1 MPQFHWVVPLVAAIA
16 CLAVGIAVRRLGPRS
31 EVSNV
36 FGFLTINLFLW
47 NLIFVSLYAIPEKE
61 LAFVV
66 SRPLRVGAIFVP
78 PAIFHLSVAIGNRRS
93 RRVFV
98 VLCADYAVAAIL
110 VVLNA
115 ADLIVSDLHTYS
127 WGFYSVGTRVYNL
140 YTIFVLVNFVSAGTI
155 LVGEFRSAEP
165 NTRLKLKFWLFGL
178 VVALPL
184 GLTNLL
190 PAYGIPI
197 YPLGNLG
204 SAVWAAIVAYAIVRH
219 RLMDIDVVLT
229 KSIAYT
235 GVAIIVL
242 APTFVAL
249 MEMERLE
256 FGLASYGFSAT
267 VLFLLVIVSLLF
279 PPLRA
284 RAEMSLAR
292 GLFREK
298 YEGRTALTNFAH
310 AVVRILDREK
320 LIGEFCDTL
329 VGVFRLRRIALFL
342 REGLRGGFE
351 LQRSF
356 GASPSTTSY
365 PSEHPLVR
373 WLAGRGEPVLRGEA
387 LDEPGEQGEN
397 VRSAFESDGW
407 EVMVPL
413 ISGNYLIG
421 FVALGTR
428 QDRQA
433 FGAKDLSILTNVG
446 IEASIAFENA
456 RLYAEVR
463 RSQEIINRAGR
474 LSALGTLAAGI
485 AHEIRNP
492 LVSIQ
497 TFFQLAPER
506 LNDEE
511 FMTSFLRLAEA
522 EVQRITSLINELLT
536 FSKSGAANVREIDLR
551 EVVER
556 TITLITPQARS
567 QRIELTHIPL
577 SVDAYV
583 VMDPDQILQV
593 LLNIVLNAIQATPVR
608 GAVTVEIR
616 RIANDRGEFWQIE
629 IRDTGP
635 GIPDHLREAI
645 FNPFFTTKDKGTGL
659 GLAIAHRIV
668 AENGGFIVLES
679 REGAGSRFLI
689 NLPIAEG
696 GSADADLEEKRAWSL

>member
-1 MPQFHWVVPLVAAIA
+1 MPHFHWLVPLVAALA
-16 CLAVGIAVRRLGPRS
+16 CLAVGITVHRLGPRS
-31 EVSNV
+31 DVSSV
-36 FGFLTINLFLW
+36 FGFLTVNLFLW
-47 NLIFVSLYAIPEKE
+47 NLVFVALYAITDKGW
-61 LAFVV
+61 AFAIT
-66 SRPLRVGAIFVP
+66 RPLRVGAIFVP
-78 PAIFHLSVAIGNRRS
+78 PAIFHLSIAIGDRRS
-93 RRVFV
+93 ARIKAILV
-98 VLCADYAVAAIL
+98 ADYVIAVLL

-115 ADLIVSDLHTYS
+115 ADLIVADLHEYS
-127 WGFYSVGTRVYNL
+127 WGFYSVGTHLYNL
-140 YTIFVLVNFVSAGTI
+140 YTLTVLANFTSAGAL
-155 LVGEFRSAEP
+155 LVAEFRSAEP
-165 NTRLKLKFWLFGL
+165 NTRLKLKFWLLGL
-178 VVALPL
+178 VIALPL

-190 PAYGIPI
+190 PAYGVPI

-229 KSIAYT
+229 KSIAYA
-235 GVAIIVL
+235 GVAVIVL
-242 APTFVAL
+242 GPTFAML

-256 FGLASYGFSAT
+256 FGVASYGFSVAT
-267 VLFLLVIVSLLF
+267 VGLLVIVGLLF

-310 AVVRILDREK
+310 AVVRILDRER

-342 REGLRGGFE
+342 REGLRGRFE

-356 GASPSTTSY
+356 GGPPSTTSY
-365 PSEHPLVR
+365 GGEDPLIR
-373 WLAGRGEPVLRGEA
+373 WLAVRGEPVLREEA
-387 LDEPGEQGEN
+387 LDEAGESN
-397 VRSAFESDGW
+397 RSLRAAFEADGW
-407 EVMVPL
+407 EVIVPL
-413 ISGNYLIG
+413 VSGNFLIG
-421 FVALGTR
+421 FAGLGRR
-428 QDRQA
+428 QGRQA
-433 FGAKDLSILTNVG
+433 FGARDLSILTNVG

-463 RSQEIINRAGR
+463 RSQEIISRAGR

-536 FSKSGAANVREIDLR
+536 FSKSGAANVRQVDIREIL
-551 EVVER
+551 ER
-556 TITLITPQARS
+556 TITLIQPQAKT
-567 QRIELTHIPL
+567 QRVNLSITPL
-577 SVDAYV
+577 GDAILILV
-583 VMDPDQILQV
+583 DPDQMLQV
-593 LLNIVLNAIQATPVR
+593 LLNIVLNAIQATP
-608 GAVTVEIR
+608 GGGSVTIETR
-616 RIANDRGEFWQIE
+616 RAANEQGEFCQIE
-629 IRDTGP
+629 VRDTGA
-635 GIPDHLREAI
+635 GIPEHLREAI

-668 AENGGFIVLES
+668 AESGGFIVVDS
-679 REGAGSRFLI
+679 REGAGTRFLI
-689 NLPIAEG
+689 NVPLAEG
-696 GSADADLEEKRAWSL
+696 QSAEADVEQGRAWGG